1 MSLDTPITHRKT
13 EYLVELFKVK
23 RSSYESISIEFC
35 RTLSKKHRLS
45 IFFIDIYYIVA
56 IIIHFK
62 LCNFF
67 LSHYYRCHTII
78 DTRQERENFVFF
90 DLLFLTIFTTII
102 YS

>member
-13 EYLVELFKVK
+13 EYLVELFSQAMNLFPLNSVELCQK
-23 RSSYESISIEFC
+23 SIDF
-35 RTLSKKHRLS
+35 R
-45 IFFIDIYYIVA
+45 FFYIDIYYIVA